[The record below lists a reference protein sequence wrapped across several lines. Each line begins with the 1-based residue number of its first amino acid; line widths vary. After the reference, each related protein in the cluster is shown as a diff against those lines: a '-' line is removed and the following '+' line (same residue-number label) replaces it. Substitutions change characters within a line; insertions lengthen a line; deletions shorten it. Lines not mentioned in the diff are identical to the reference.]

1 MKIICLGELLF
12 LKTAFKLGTI
22 SSAGLSFS
30 EQDLLHEN
38 VLVALL

>member
-12 LKTAFKLGTI
+12 LKLGTI